1 MTIVALAAG
10 VFSNESTNF
19 SAASYVSNDLF
30 YYLRTIAQLH
40 VSLKRSFHDHTK
52 LV

>member
-10 VFSNESTNF
+10 VFSNESTNL

-30 YYLRTIAQLH
+30 LLSSNHCSIACFTEAI
-40 VSLKRSFHDHTK
+40 VS
-52 LV
+52 